1 MRVAYGGNTLPSERS
16 LMKRPLARAATAAA
30 VLFVPGAAYGAN
42 GAQLWSQSG
51 CGGCHTLAAAGA
63 TAQVGPNL
71 DVLRPSSYAV
81 AAQVT
86 SGGGGMPSFVGS
98 LTSAQIRALA
108 AWVSTSAGGAAP
120 AASGLGTSATVKLQR
135 ELAKL
140 GYFHGPFTGFYGQLT
155 TAAVK
160 RFQRSVGLHADGV
173 WGPLSAAALTR
184 RLSAVS

>member
-1 MRVAYGGNTLPSERS
+1 MTRLLV
-16 LMKRPLARAATAAA
+16 RAATAAA
-30 VLFVPGAAYGAN
+30 VLFVPGAAYAAN
-42 GAQLWSQSG
+42 GAQVWSQAG
-51 CGGCHTLAAAGA
+51 CGGCHTLAAAG
-63 TAQVGPNL
+63 TTGKVGPNL
-71 DVLRPSSYAV
+71 DALRPSSSAV
-81 AAQVT
+81 AEQVT
-86 SGGGGMPSFVGS
+86 SGGGGMPSFASS

-140 GYFHGPFTGFYGQLT
+140 GFFHGPFTGFYGPLT
-155 TAAVK
+155 TAAVR
-160 RFQRSVGLHADGV
+160 RFQRSAGLHADGV